1 VIVGYALSWYAHS
14 WYSHGIDAE
23 VVARNRERHQEER
36 LEEIMTKM
44 LDAQWFHGMCL
55 STAYVRYPLT

>member
-36 LEEIMTKM
+36 LEEIITKM
-44 LDAQWFHGMCL
+44 LDDQKAAAGKSANDGCC
-55 STAYVRYPLT
+55 YRI